1 MTTTNTTTTTEQST
15 RARRRA
21 ARRLTEEDF
30 AEATARIGGTIPMG
44 TSLVD
49 RLRQGA
55 AIVRLETTKP
65 GKKKKL
71 RTDQYAVAVDET
83 QKRKR
88 TAAEKRLFNHVAY
101 KLVDQIQ
108 AEGRRLLELYEIEQ
122 DVLGDARYLI
132 PIRFLP
138 ALYERLES
146 LKEEHDR
153 AVADF
158 VAQYPEILLK
168 EREDLGP
175 LFRAADYPHPEA
187 VAGEFQMRFAVDLT
201 ENVERISPEIFHAE
215 HAKFVA
221 RWEED
226 LATMRTAL
234 RVGFARV
241 VDAMV
246 ERLTPAPG
254 EEGLK
259 TFKNSLV
266 ENMSDFLLMF
276 DDKNVATNDGELKS
290 LVDQARRVL
299 SGVTPEDLREQAPV
313 REAVASAMATI
324 SSRLDGF
331 VEVRQRRIVRIAP
344 APVAQAS

>member
-30 AEATARIGGTIPMG
+30 AEATARLGAIPMG

-49 RLRQGA
+49 RLREGA

-71 RTDQYAVAVDET
+71 RTDQYAVAVDEA

-88 TAAEKRLFNHVAY
+88 TAAEKRLFNHPAY

-122 DVLGDARYLI
+122 EVLGDARYLI

-138 ALYERLES
+138 ALYERLEA
-146 LKEEHDR
+146 LKDEHDR

-158 VAQYPEILLK
+158 VAQYPEILVK
-168 EREDLGP
+168 ERADLGA
-175 LFRAADYPHPEA
+175 LFRAADYPHPDA
-187 VAGEFQMRFAVDLT
+187 VASEFQMRFAVDLSDS
-201 ENVERISPEIFHAE
+201 VERISPEIFHAE

-226 LATMRTAL
+226 LATMRAAL

-246 ERLTPAPG
+246 ERLTPEPG
-254 EEGLK
+254 ESGLK

-266 ENMSDFLLMF
+266 ENMQDFLLMF
-276 DDKNVATNDGELKS
+276 DDKNVATNDGELQS
-290 LVDQARRVL
+290 LVEQARRLL

-313 REAVASAMATI
+313 REAVASAMSTI

-331 VEVRQRRIVRIAP
+331 VEVRQRRIVRLAP
-344 APVAQAS
+344 PTGAAA